1 MLRRLLI
8 ANRGEIVCRIV
19 RTARR
24 LGVTTLAV
32 YSDADRNARHVRM
45 ADEAYHLGAS
55 PAADSYL
62 NIAKIVSLAKRVGA
76 DAVHP
81 GYGFLSEN
89 AAFAQACVDAGLIFV
104 GPPASAIRAMGSK
117 SASKAAMAAVGVP
130 VAPGYH
136 GDDQSQPRLI
146 AEAQRVGFPLI
157 IKASAGGG
165 GKGMQVV
172 NGSDEVAAA
181 IESAQRLAR
190 TAFGD
195 DRLLMERY
203 FPRARHVEVQVF
215 ADSHGGTVS
224 LFDRD
229 CSVQRR
235 HQKIIEEA
243 PAPGLRAEV
252 REAMSQAA
260 IQSARAVGYV
270 GAGTV
275 EFLVDEAQQFYFM
288 EMNTRLQVE
297 HPVTELI
304 TGIDLV
310 EWQLRIAQG
319 ERLPKGQNEIR
330 SHGAAVEARLYAE
343 DPAHGYLPSVGRIG
357 HLHWPDSTPDLRLD
371 MGVDAGDE
379 VSTFYDPMLGKLIA
393 WGESRGAA
401 IDKLHQALCDIEIV
415 GVITNR
421 ALLASVLADEA
432 FRAGGVATDFLGA
445 RHSLLR
451 FGEPAADEADA
462 ALAGLWYATARTEG
476 DALWADTRGWRVAA
490 PASSAWKF
498 GDRTV
503 IIESSDANHY
513 LARVSGTA
521 RASGNNSAGT
531 AASVSGAARVEAAT
545 RVGAVR
551 PSGATPEASGEYSLR
566 VLARGNDSLQV
577 EFAGQI
583 QHVHLV
589 EAGQELH
596 VFRGGRQVLLRLAR
610 TEDALRVTAGVEEG
624 SLLTPLP
631 GTVVA
636 MHVASG
642 QQVARGAPLVTVEAM
657 KMEHTLTAPYDGT
670 VTRVA
675 FGLSERVAA
684 GAVLVELAPLDA

>member
-8 ANRGEIVCRIV
+8 ANRGEIVCRIA
-19 RTARR
+19 RTAQRM
-24 LGVTTLAV
+24 GVTTIAV
-32 YSDADRNARHVRM
+32 YSEADAQARHVRM
-45 ADEAYHLGAS
+45 ADEAYYLGAA

-62 NIAKIVSLAKRVGA
+62 DIAKILALAQRVGA

-136 GDDQSQPRLI
+136 GADQSPQRLM

-172 NGSDEVAAA
+172 NSAAEVAAA
-181 IESAQRLAR
+181 VESAQRLAR

-195 DRLLMERY
+195 DRLLLERY

-215 ADSHGGTVS
+215 ADSYGDTVS

-235 HQKIIEEA
+235 HQKIVEEA
-243 PAPGLRAEV
+243 PAPGLRDDV
-252 REAMSQAA
+252 RAAMAQAA

-304 TGIDLV
+304 TGVDLV
-310 EWQLRIAQG
+310 EWQLLIAQG
-319 ERLPKGQNEIR
+319 ARLPTGQNEIPQ
-330 SHGAAVEARLYAE
+330 HGAAVEARLYAE
-343 DPAHGYLPSVGRIG
+343 DPAHGYLPSVGRIR
-357 HLHWPDSTPDLRLD
+357 HLHWPCAAPGLRLD
-371 MGVDAGDE
+371 VGVDAGDE
-379 VSTFYDPMLGKLIA
+379 VSPFYDPMLGKLIA

-401 IDKLHQALCDIEIV
+401 IDILHKALGELEIV
-415 GVITNR
+415 GVATNR
-421 ALLASVLADEA
+421 ALLTSVLANEA
-432 FRAGGVATDFLGA
+432 FRGGGVATDFLNVQSA
-445 RHSLLR
+445 RLS
-451 FGEPAADEADA
+451 FGEAAAGELDA
-462 ALAGLWYATARTEG
+462 ALAGVWCASRETAA
-476 DALWADTRGWRVAA
+476 DALWSDSRGWHLAGPPR
-490 PASSAWKF
+490 SSWSF
-498 GDRTV
+498 GDHSAVVEYSAPQRYV
-503 IIESSDANHY
+503 
-513 LARVSGTA
+513 ARVGGSEFG
-521 RASGNNSAGT
+521 
-531 AASVSGAARVEAAT
+531 
-545 RVGAVR
+545 
-551 PSGATPEASGEYSLR
+551 LR
-566 VLARGNDSLQV
+566 VLARGADFLQLEV
-577 EFAGQI
+577 AGQI
-583 QHVHLV
+583 ERVRV
-589 EAGQELH
+589 FEEGQELH
-596 VFRGGRQVLLRLAR
+596 LFRGGRQVSLRLER
-610 TEDALRVTAGVEEG
+610 TEDALQVSAVAEEG

-631 GTVVA
+631 GTLVA
-636 MHVASG
+636 VHVSQG

-657 KMEHTLTAPYDGT
+657 KMEHTLTAPYDGI
-670 VTRVA
+670 VTRIA
-675 FGLSERVAA
+675 YGLAERVAA
-684 GAVLVELAPLDA
+684 GAVLVELSPLKA

>member
-8 ANRGEIVCRIV
+8 ANRGEIVCRIA
-19 RTARR
+19 RTAQR
-24 LGVTTLAV
+24 LGVTSIAV
-32 YSDADRNARHVRM
+32 YSEADAGARHVRL
-45 ADEAYHLGAS
+45 ADEAYYLGAA

-62 NIAKIVSLAKRVGA
+62 DIAKILTLAQRVAA

-104 GPPASAIRAMGSK
+104 GPPASAILAMGSK

-136 GDDQSQPRLI
+136 GDDQSPQRLRE
-146 AEAQRVGFPLI
+146 EAQRVGFPLI

-172 NGSDEVAAA
+172 RSAAEVAAA
-181 IESAQRLAR
+181 VESAQRLAR

-195 DRLLMERY
+195 DRLLLERY
-203 FPRARHVEVQVF
+203 FPQARHVEVQVF
-215 ADSHGGTVS
+215 ADSHGDIVS

-252 REAMSQAA
+252 RAAMAQAA

-275 EFLVDEAQQFYFM
+275 EFLVDQGQEFYFM

-319 ERLPKGQNEIR
+319 ARLPLGQQEIVP
-330 SHGAAVEARLYAE
+330 HGSAMEARLYAE
-343 DPAHGYLPSVGRIG
+343 DPAHAYLPSVGRIT
-357 HLHWPDSTPDLRLD
+357 HLHWPDAGPGLRLD
-371 MGVDAGDE
+371 IGVDAGDE
-379 VSTFYDPMLGKLIA
+379 VSTFYDPMLGKIIA
-393 WGESRGAA
+393 WGDSRSEATGRLRGA
-401 IDKLHQALCDIEIV
+401 LEEIEIV
-415 GVITNR
+415 GVATNR
-421 ALLASVLADEA
+421 ALLTSVLADEEFGRGA
-432 FRAGGVATDFLGA
+432 VATNFLDL
-445 RHSLLR
+445 RHGQLS
-451 FGEPAADEADA
+451 FGEPEAGDVDAVLA
-462 ALAGLWYATARTEG
+462 ALWCATRRTEG
-476 DALWADTRGWRVAA
+476 DALWADSRGWRLAE
-490 PASSAWKF
+490 PPISAWTLA
-498 GDRTV
+498 DRTV
-503 IIESSDANHY
+503 TIAGAAARGATLCARY
-513 LARVSGTA
+513 LARL
-521 RASGNNSAGT
+521 
-531 AASVSGAARVEAAT
+531 GAE
-545 RVGAVR
+545 
-551 PSGATPEASGEYSLR
+551 EYPLR
-566 VLARGNDSLQV
+566 VLARDSQSLHV
-577 EFAGQI
+577 ELAGKARRLR
-583 QHVHLV
+583 VV
-589 EAGQELH
+589 EADQDLYLFHE
-596 VFRGGRQVLLRLAR
+596 GRQVHLRLR
-610 TEDALRVTAGVEEG
+610 LTEDALRVSAGAEEG

-631 GTVVA
+631 GTLVA
-636 MHVASG
+636 VHVATG
-642 QQVARGAPLVTVEAM
+642 QHVARGAPLVTVEAM
-657 KMEHTLTAPYDGT
+657 KMEHTLTAPYEGI

-675 FGLSERVAA
+675 FGVAERVPA
-684 GAVLVELAPLDA
+684 GAVLVELSPLVA